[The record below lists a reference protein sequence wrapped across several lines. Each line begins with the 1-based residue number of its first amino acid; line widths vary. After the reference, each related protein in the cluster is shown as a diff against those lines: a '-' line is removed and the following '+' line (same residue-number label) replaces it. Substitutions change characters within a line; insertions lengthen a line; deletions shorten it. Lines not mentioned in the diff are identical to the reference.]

1 MTTGTTLIVGLGNP
15 GPEYERT
22 RHNVGQMVADEL
34 ASRMGVGFTRHRA
47 GAVVATGRLGIGG
60 PRVVLAKSTGYMNV
74 SGRPVSA
81 LASFYGIGPED
92 LVVVHDELDI
102 PFDTL
107 RLKRGGGEGGHN
119 GLKSITASLGTKD
132 YARVRVGIGRPP
144 GRMDVA
150 DFVLFIGLLTG
161 SRRALNR
168 VGDGAGGVPGGGVAE
183 LPGAG
188 AAGGFAGAPGE
199 AGIARAGGGQV
210 RGDVA

>member
-1 MTTGTTLIVGLGNP
+1 MAGTTLVVGLGNP

-22 RHNVGQMVADEL
+22 RHNIGQMVVGEL
-34 ASRMGVGFTRHRA
+34 ASRMGVGFTRHKA

-60 PRVVLAKSTGYMNV
+60 PRVVLAMSTGYMNT

-81 LASFYGIGPED
+81 LATFYDVGPED

-107 RLKRGGGEGGHN
+107 RLKYGGGEGGHN

-132 YARVRVGIGRPP
+132 YFRVRAGIGRPP

-150 DFVLFIGLLTG
+150 DFVLKPFTKAEQELLPLHVDRAADAVEALVADGL
-161 SRRALNR
+161 
-168 VGDGAGGVPGGGVAE
+168 E
-183 LPGAG
+183 
-188 AAGGFAGAPGE
+188 AAQQRFNS
-199 AGIARAGGGQV
+199 
-210 RGDVA
+210 

>member
-1 MTTGTTLIVGLGNP
+1 MAGTTLVVGLGNP

-22 RHNVGQMVADEL
+22 RHNIGQMVVGEL
-34 ASRMGVGFTRHRA
+34 ASRMGVGFTRHKA

-60 PRVVLAKSTGYMNV
+60 PRVVLAMSTGYMNT

-81 LASFYGIGPED
+81 LATFYDVGPQD

-132 YARVRVGIGRPP
+132 YFRVRAGIGRPP

-150 DFVLFIGLLTG
+150 DFVLKPFTKAEQELLPLHVDRAADAVEVLVADGL
-161 SRRALNR
+161 
-168 VGDGAGGVPGGGVAE
+168 E
-183 LPGAG
+183 
-188 AAGGFAGAPGE
+188 AAQQRFNS
-199 AGIARAGGGQV
+199 
-210 RGDVA
+210 